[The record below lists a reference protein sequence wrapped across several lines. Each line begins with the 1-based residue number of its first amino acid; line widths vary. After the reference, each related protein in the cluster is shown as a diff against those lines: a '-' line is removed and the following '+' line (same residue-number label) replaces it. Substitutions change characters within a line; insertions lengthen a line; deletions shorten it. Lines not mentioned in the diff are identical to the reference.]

1 MDKITDAK
9 LKKYIAITEKALEK
23 ARKTKGEKAKKLLE
37 IANCYYNDALYFL
50 EKNDK
55 VNSFAAINY
64 AHAFL
69 DAGAILKIFK
79 VKDSKLFMVD

>member
-1 MDKITDAK
+1 MDKITDEK
-9 LKKYIAITEKALEK
+9 LKKYIALTEKALKK
-23 ARKTKGEKAKKLLE
+23 ASKTKGKEAGKLLE

-50 EKNDK
+50 SKKDK

-79 VKDSKLFMVD
+79 VKDSKLFMVE